1 MVVGSGGMLAEMIL
15 VNGGSAGQGSKGR
28 GGVLVHSACRDGC
41 GHDGVGL
48 LCSESSRPN
57 NGRPR
62 SCLTRES
69 PLVPSFHC
77 LDRLRKSCLQ
87 REGVRH
93 MLR

>member
-28 GGVLVHSACRDGC
+28 GGVVHSACRDGC